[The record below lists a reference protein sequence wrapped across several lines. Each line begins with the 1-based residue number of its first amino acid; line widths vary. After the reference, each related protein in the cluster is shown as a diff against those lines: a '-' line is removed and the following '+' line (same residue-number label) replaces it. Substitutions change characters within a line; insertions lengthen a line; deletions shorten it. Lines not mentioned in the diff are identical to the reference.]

1 MEHTRFVGLD
11 IHKERISIAVAESGR
26 SGAVEYLGETSNDP
40 VAIGKLCDRLER
52 RGNALAFCYE
62 AGPCGYGVHRQLT
75 SLGHRCDV
83 VAPSLIPHKSG
94 DRVKTNRRDATML
107 ARLHRAGELTPV
119 WVPDADHEAMRD
131 LIRLRSV
138 VRQIV
143 TRTRQHLQGFLLR
156 HGRKHGRGT
165 AWRMAY
171 RRWLSTLAFGHPA
184 QQIAFQDYTDAVM
197 DAERRLKR
205 VEEQISGLLPEWNL
219 RPVVDALQ
227 AMRGIALINAVV
239 LVAEVG
245 DFTRFSNP
253 RQLMAYFGLVPGERS
268 SGETIRRGGYHQDRQ
283 HPCPT
288 CAGRRRLGLPN
299 EGAHRPSQ
307 GRPDRSAAKNH
318 SRHRVESAGQAL
330 HSISPAACAWQDCQR
345 RQCRHRTRDGGLHLV
360 DRLHGS
366 VHAKDGMTIT

>member
-1 MEHTRFVGLD
+1 MKSTPA
-11 IHKERISIAVAESGR
+11 IMNWISRAPSNSSASPGR
-26 SGAVEYLGETSNDP
+26 SSLEVFKCQQRAGVAQCFGAG
-40 VAIGKLCDRLER
+40 RL
-52 RGNALAFCYE
+52 
-62 AGPCGYGVHRQLT
+62 
-75 SLGHRCDV
+75 
-83 VAPSLIPHKSG
+83 APSLIPTG

-143 TRTRQHLQGFLLR
+143 TRARQHLQGFLLR

-171 RRWLSTLAFGHPA
+171 RRWLSTLAFEHPA
-184 QQIAFQDYTDAVM
+184 QQVAFQDYVDAVM
-197 DAERRLKR
+197 DAERRLQR

-227 AMRGIALINAVV
+227 VMRGIALINAVV

-268 SGETIRRGGYHQDRQ
+268 SAETIRRGGITKTGNAH
-283 HPCPT
+283 
-288 CAGRRRLGLPN
+288 ARRALV
-299 EGAHRPSQ
+299 EGAWAYRMKARI
-307 GRPDRSAAKNH
+307 GRHK
-318 SRHRVESAGQAL
+318 
-330 HSISPAACAWQDCQR
+330 
-345 RQCRHRTRDGGLHLV
+345 V
-360 DRLHGS
+360 DRIEALPKVVATSGGKRKFGS
-366 VHAKDGMTIT
+366 ALDIGG